1 MNMNNDVKKLF
12 SKERILPEFSSKILY
27 LHHPEVFYFI
37 YCTAHCTASAQFLC
51 IFYYSMRTRSDTGCF
66 LACLSTILLDPDL
79 SKRQGP

>member
-37 YCTAHCTASAQFLC
+37 
-51 IFYYSMRTRSDTGCF
+51 
-66 LACLSTILLDPDL
+66 
-79 SKRQGP
+79 